1 MAATSEKETMRPV
14 RSVIV
19 MASLALSACA
29 GGPKP
34 NVNLPAAYE
43 AASGGAMPAEQLDR
57 WWTAFNDPQLEALID
72 RALVEAPDARSAEA
86 RLKEA
91 RATSAQAMTAF
102 LPQGNATGSAKRTH
116 TRQTEGPQIDIPGYS
131 LSGTSDAYAANFN
144 VSWELDLF
152 GRFFAT
158 REGYK
163 GDTGAAL
170 FNYEGA
176 RASLAANIADSY
188 FQARGLAIQLEDAR
202 ETARIQ
208 RSIYDVAKTKAERG
222 LAGGADADR
231 AAGELAQA
239 DSQAA
244 SLEAQLKAAQRT
256 LLVLVGRGAAPLADM
271 PTPAEVGEIPP
282 VPSVVP
288 GELLARRP
296 DVREAEAKI
305 RSAVGRRAYDRLAFL
320 PTIDL
325 LPGLGLSRSVQPDYE
340 YTTENWSIGASATI
354 PVLDIPRL
362 LLELKAQN
370 ARTEQAVINYE
381 KTVQNAYGEA
391 ENALVQLEADRRRV
405 ALLED
410 GEARAQRAFEAS
422 RRAYGDGL
430 TDLQTALSAEQS
442 WRSTRSQLTAA
453 EVQGLRRAVQ
463 TYKALGGG
471 WPASPIKT
479 AEKAR

>member
-1 MAATSEKETMRPV
+1 
-14 RSVIV
+14 

-34 NVNLPAAYE
+34 DVDLPAAFE
-43 AASGGAMPAEQLDR
+43 APQPADLPAEALDR
-57 WWTAFNDPQLEALID
+57 WWTAFEDPQLTALID
-72 RALVEAPDARSAEA
+72 RALVEAPDARSAAA
-86 RLKEA
+86 RLAEA
-91 RATSAQAMTAF
+91 RATGAQALTAF
-102 LPQGNATGSAKRTH
+102 LPQGNATGSAKRTE
-116 TRQTEGPQIDIPGYS
+116 TRQTEGPALDIPGYS

-158 REGYK
+158 REAYK
-163 GDTGAAL
+163 GDTAAAR
-170 FNYEGA
+170 FSYEGA

-208 RSIYDVAKTKAERG
+208 RSLYEVAQAKAERG
-222 LAGGADADR
+222 LASSADADR
-231 AAGELAQA
+231 VAGDLAQA

-244 SLEAQLKAAQRT
+244 SLEAQLKAAQRS

-271 PTPAEVGEIPP
+271 PTPADVGVIPG
-282 VPSVVP
+282 VPATVP

-296 DVREAEAKI
+296 DVREAEARV

-325 LPGLGLSRSVQPDYE
+325 IPGLGLSRSVQPDYE

-362 LLELKAQN
+362 LLELKAQD
-370 ARTEQAVINYE
+370 ARTEQAVIAYE
-381 KTVQNAYGEA
+381 KAVQTAYGEA

-405 ALLED
+405 DLLRD
-410 GEARAQRAFEAS
+410 GESRGRRAFEAS
-422 RRAYGDGL
+422 RVAYGNGL
-430 TDLQTALSAEQS
+430 TDLQTALGAEQS

-471 WPASPIKT
+471 WTAGPVKT
-479 AEKAR
+479 AEEAR